1 MTEIFNMD
9 YESFKT
15 VFVSVMKENIL
26 DEFTDEDIIK
36 NFYRLTE
43 LLLEENEKTNLTAIT
58 DMEQVITKHY
68 CDCLKICKHIPKD
81 AKLMD
86 VGCGGGFPTLPIAI
100 GRKDVS
106 ITALDSTAK
115 KLDFV
120 AYASKEL
127 SLNVTTLA
135 ARAEDVGKNPKYR
148 ESFDIVTARAVSR
161 LNILSELCLPLTK
174 TGGRFISMKGSS
186 GEEELNEAKKGI
198 AILGG
203 QLEKTDS
210 FMMSGMGRY
219 IFVVKKVCQT
229 PEKYPRMY
237 SKICKSPL

>member
-1 MTEIFNMD
+1 MTQEINID
-9 YESFKT
+9 YPSFKNL
-15 VFVSVMKENIL
+15 FVSVMKDNFLEEFAEESIVL
-26 DEFTDEDIIK
+26 D
-36 NFYRLTE
+36 FYRLTQ
-43 LLLEENEKTNLTAIT
+43 LLLEENQKTNLTAIT
-58 DMEQVITKHY
+58 DVEGVITKHY
-68 CDCLKICKHIPKD
+68 CDCLKICKYLEKG

-120 AYASKEL
+120 NRASNEL
-127 SLNVTTLA
+127 GLNVVTLA

-148 ESFDIVTARAVSR
+148 QSFDAVSARAVSR
-161 LNILSELCLPLTK
+161 LNLLSELCLPLVK
-174 TGGRFISMKGSS
+174 KGGVFISMKGSS

-198 AILGG
+198 TLLGG
-203 QLEKTDS
+203 EIQQTDK
-210 FMMSGMGRY
+210 FTMSGMQRY
-219 IFVVKKVCQT
+219 IFVIKKKDLT